1 MGSYKI
7 TYTPHARKQFKSL
20 DKSVQR
26 RIQKFLNEVAELAD
40 PHVRGCELKWD
51 WAGFWR
57 YRVGDYRIVCDIV
70 EEQITICVVEVGH
83 RREIY

>member
-26 RIQKFLNEVAELAD
+26 RIQKFLSEVAAL
-40 PHVRGCELKWD
+40 G
-51 WAGFWR
+51 
-57 YRVGDYRIVCDIV
+57 
-70 EEQITICVVEVGH
+70 
-83 RREIY
+83 EIY